1 MNTMRLDYPIAVLC
15 RAFEVSR
22 SGFYAWSKGKLSP
35 RAQVDERLK
44 VAIKA
49 VHKQSRE
56 TYGTRRVQPE
66 LEAQGF
72 IAGRDRIARLRRELN
87 LRCKQKR
94 KFKATTN
101 SNHNLPVADNLLNQ
115 TFAPTRPNE
124 AWVTDITYCATDE
137 GWLYVAGIKDVFTCE
152 LVGYA
157 MGERM
162 TQGLT
167 AQALWRAVRNKR
179 PEKGLIHHSD
189 RGSQYCA
196 HDYRK
201 LVEQFGMQASMSRK
215 GNCFDNAPMES
226 FWGSLKNELIHH
238 HRYATRAD
246 ANAAIQE
253 YIESFYNRQRR
264 HSRLGNVAPAL
275 FAEAFSKQQQ
285 AA

>member
-1 MNTMRLDYPIAVLC
+1 M
-15 RAFEVSR
+15 
-22 SGFYAWSKGKLSP
+22 
-35 RAQVDERLK
+35 
-44 VAIKA
+44 
-49 VHKQSRE
+49 HKQSRE

-115 TFAPTRPNE
+115 TFSPTRPNE

-226 FWGSLKNELIHH
+226 LWGSLKNELIHH

-246 ANAAIQE
+246 AKAAIQE

-264 HSRLGNVAPAL
+264 HSRLGYVPPAL
-275 FAEAFSKQQQ
+275 FAEAFSKQQH

>member
-226 FWGSLKNELIHH
+226 FWGSRKKRTDTSPSLRHACRCEGGNSGV
-238 HRYATRAD
+238 HRK
-246 ANAAIQE
+246 
-253 YIESFYNRQRR
+253 
-264 HSRLGNVAPAL
+264 LL
-275 FAEAFSKQQQ
+275 
-285 AA
+285 

>member
-1 MNTMRLDYPIAVLC
+1 M
-15 RAFEVSR
+15 
-22 SGFYAWSKGKLSP
+22 
-35 RAQVDERLK
+35 
-44 VAIKA
+44 
-49 VHKQSRE
+49 HKQSRE

-72 IAGRDRIARLRRELN
+72 IAGRDRIARRRRELN

-157 MGERM
+157 MSERM

-189 RGSQYCA
+189 RGSHNHHCN
-196 HDYRK
+196 
-201 LVEQFGMQASMSRK
+201 VEPQRCIYAKNGT
-215 GNCFDNAPMES
+215 N
-226 FWGSLKNELIHH
+226 LKPAANEYINE
-238 HRYATRAD
+238 YATK
-246 ANAAIQE
+246 E
-253 YIESFYNRQRR
+253 E
-264 HSRLGNVAPAL
+264 
-275 FAEAFSKQQQ
+275 QQKIL
-285 AA
+285 